1 MGRLFKR
8 LPLSW
13 ALGLTLFAGR
23 GRSRV
28 SVATV
33 VSVLGIGVGVATL
46 TAVLAV
52 TGGFEEVFR
61 ERILGVY
68 PHLVVLK
75 RGERFSDYEEI
86 TRRLSSVPGILGAN
100 PSTYDEMMA
109 SSDSGSAG
117 AIVKGV
123 DLDGIDKVSNLSSLT
138 KGKSLEGL
146 RYREGE
152 PMEVV
157 IGCQLQDRLRV
168 SAGDEIT
175 LTTPIRGLEDRTA
188 GPLGMA
194 PMEESFVVR
203 DCFDS
208 GFYQYDSR
216 LVVMDLESARR
227 FLNRGPAVR
236 WIEVRLEDLFDTERM
251 RREVLSLLQPLTVV
265 DLVSDSARLRR
276 DAERMAEGI
285 LPPDREPRLGDL
297 LRGVRKLQKALEYSD
312 LGAGPPQLYRLI
324 DWKQMNRNLFSALR
338 MQKVVLALFFLI
350 IVVVA
355 AFNIVGTQLVVA
367 RERLK
372 EISTL
377 VALGAARRQL
387 YRVFLAH
394 GFVLGC
400 AGVGVGIVLGYGIVR
415 LIQGIDFALDPQV
428 YHITKLPAIIHWED
442 LVSIAGLSVLVVLL
456 SCLLSSLRAIRIN
469 PVDGLRKIA

>member
-1 MGRLFKR
+1 M
-8 LPLSW
+8 
-13 ALGLTLFAGR
+13 GLTLFAGR
-23 GRSRV
+23 NRSRV

-46 TAVLAV
+46 TAVLSV
-52 TGGFEEVFR
+52 TGGFEEAFR

-75 RGERFSDYEEI
+75 RGERFEDYREV
-86 TRRLSSVPGILGAN
+86 TNRLSRVPGVQGAN
-100 PSTYDEMMA
+100 PSTYDEMMV
-109 SSDSGSAG
+109 SSDSGTAG

-123 DLDGIDKVSNLSSLT
+123 ALDGIDGVSNLRDLT
-138 KGKSLEGL
+138 HGGSLESI
-146 RYREGE
+146 RFQEGA

-157 IGCQLQDRLRV
+157 IGCELRDRLRV
-168 SAGDEIT
+168 APGDRVT
-175 LTTPIRGLEDRTA
+175 LTTPIRGLEGRTA

-208 GFYQYDSR
+208 GFYEYDSR
-216 LVVMDLESARR
+216 LVVMDLASAQR

-236 WIEVRLEDLFDTERM
+236 WIEIRLEDLFDTDRM
-251 RREVLSLLQPLTVV
+251 RLEVLSALQPYTLP
-265 DLVSDSARLRR
+265 DLVRDAARLRR
-276 DAERMAEGI
+276 DASRLTEGI
-285 LPPDREPRLGDL
+285 LPPADREPHVQDLFAGVSRLKKG
-297 LRGVRKLQKALEYSD
+297 LEYSD
-312 LGAGPPQLYRLI
+312 LGAGPPSRYRLI

-387 YRVFLAH
+387 YRVFVTH
-394 GFVLGC
+394 GFILGC
-400 AGVGVGIVLGYGIVR
+400 AGVAVGLVLGYGIVR
-415 LIQGIDFALDPQV
+415 LIQKIGFALDPKV
-428 YHITKLPAIIHWED
+428 YHITELPAIIHWED
-442 LVSIAGLSVLVVLL
+442 IAAIAGLSVLVVLL

>member
-1 MGRLFKR
+1 VANLLKR
-8 LPLSW
+8 LPLAWSV
-13 ALGLTLFAGR
+13 GLTLFAGR

-46 TAVLAV
+46 TAVLSV
-52 TGGFEEVFR
+52 TGGFEEAFR
-61 ERILGVY
+61 DRILGVY
-68 PHLVVLK
+68 PHMVVLK
-75 RGERFSDYEEI
+75 RGERFSDYQEV
-86 TRRLSSVPGILGAN
+86 TKRLSSIQGVIGAN

-109 SSDSGSAG
+109 SSDYSSAG
-117 AIVKGV
+117 VIVKGV
-123 DLDGIDKVSNLSSLT
+123 DLDGIDRVSNLRSLT
-138 KGKSLEGL
+138 KKKSLQAIRMKGD
-146 RYREGE
+146 G
-152 PMEVV
+152 PTGVV
-157 IGCQLQDRLRV
+157 IGCGLMERLQIGP
-168 SAGDEIT
+168 GDSLT
-175 LTTPIRGLEDRTA
+175 LTTPIRGIEGRTA

-194 PMEESFVVR
+194 PMEGAFVVR

-208 GFYQYDSR
+208 GFYEYDSR
-216 LVVMDLESARR
+216 LVVMDLQAAQA

-236 WIEVRLEDLFDTERM
+236 WIEVRLEDMFDTASI
-251 RREVLSLLQPLTVV
+251 RREIMSVLQPYTMFDMVT
-265 DLVSDSARLRR
+265 DAARLRKDFRVVFDGALPDGRPPTVR
-276 DAERMAEGI
+276 DMAEGV
-285 LPPDREPRLGDL
+285 GA
-297 LRGVRKLQKALEYSD
+297 VHKALRYSE
-312 LGAGPPQLYRLI
+312 LGAGPPARYRII

-338 MQKVVLALFFLI
+338 MQKVVLAMFFLI

-387 YRVFLAH
+387 YRIFVAH
-394 GFVLGC
+394 GFVLGS
-400 AGVGVGIVLGYGIVR
+400 AGVLVGLVMGCGVVNVIRGL
-415 LIQGIDFALDPQV
+415 DFALDPKV
-428 YHITKLPAIIHWED
+428 YHITELPAAIHGQD
-442 LVSIAGLSVLVVLL
+442 IAVIGAVSVVVVLI